1 MLYDKWWKS
10 GLTCIRDEIK
20 NKDGKA
26 NALDFQ
32 NIGGV
37 FVVLLVGLVIACF
50 IALIEFIYRF
60 KNTSSKTARV
70 ST

>member
-37 FVVLLVGLVIACF
+37 FVVLLIGMLLAILGE
-50 IALIEFIYRF
+50 I
-60 KNTSSKTARV
+60 SSN
-70 ST
+70 